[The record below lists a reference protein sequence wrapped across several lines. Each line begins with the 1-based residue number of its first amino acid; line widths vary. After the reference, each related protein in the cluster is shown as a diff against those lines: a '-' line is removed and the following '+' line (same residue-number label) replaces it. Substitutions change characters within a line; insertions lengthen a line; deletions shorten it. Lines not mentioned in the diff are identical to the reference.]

1 LPAVKYDGGRVA
13 ARMWPSRGANAA
25 ESRRGCGRVVAQM
38 WPSCGADVGRVAA
51 QMWADALLEP
61 FVREVD
67 AQLLE
72 RVVLEAFEAEDV
84 EDADEAEVAARG
96 ALGALDEAEP
106 HGPAEDLRSSVE
118 PLGADRRG
126 PHCKRCRAALGA
138 QRYDYDAPTAVVSAC
153 AEGVRVRVFLCA
165 HVCVC
170 VRGRAAATA
179 KGGAGGGSA
188 LHDFGGRMTPSASTS
203 RISM

>member
-1 LPAVKYDGGRVA
+1 MHV
-13 ARMWPSRGANAA
+13 
-25 ESRRGCGRVVAQM
+25 
-38 WPSCGADVGRVAA
+38 
-51 QMWADALLEP
+51 
-61 FVREVD
+61 
-67 AQLLE
+67 
-72 RVVLEAFEAEDV
+72 
-84 EDADEAEVAARG
+84 ADEAEVAARG

-106 HGPAEDLRSSVE
+106 HGPAEDLRSSVGKE
-118 PLGADRRG
+118 AQSRRG
-126 PHCKRCRAALGA
+126 STWSALQALQSRAGA

-170 VRGRAAATA
+170 VRGRAAVTA